1 MNDDIDDI
9 INTVDGEEDDTKKEK
24 KKKKKKDRDREKSMD
39 VDDSAATAG
48 SDGWVYFLC
57 VTKALSL
64 FLGLQI
70 YLPVKSGAVCPK
82 RTRTV

>member
-57 VTKALSL
+57 VTKLYNHYFSVYK
-64 FLGLQI
+64 FI
-70 YLPVKSGAVCPK
+70 SP
-82 RTRTV
+82 

>member
-39 VDDSAATAG
+39 VDDSVTAAG

-57 VTKALSL
+57 VTNSSPLVL
-64 FLGLQI
+64 F
-70 YLPVKSGAVCPK
+70 VPK
-82 RTRTV
+82 RNRTV